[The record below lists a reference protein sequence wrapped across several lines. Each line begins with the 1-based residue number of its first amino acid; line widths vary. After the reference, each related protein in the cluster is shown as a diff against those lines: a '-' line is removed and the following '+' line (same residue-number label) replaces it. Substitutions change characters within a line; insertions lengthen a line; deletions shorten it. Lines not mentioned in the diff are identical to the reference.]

1 VPKLSPI
8 LGTRVAR
15 RVLVSFAV
23 AAIAPLALAA
33 VLVLTRVGSTL
44 EDQAA
49 LRLDEVSAAV
59 GQQLLARLLILD
71 DALRQLTAGPQPTES
86 TTFDAVSMVS
96 PDREEVL
103 FGEALDLA
111 PLLATPP
118 SRSMV
123 IVRARNGRNEVLLA
137 RPVAEGVAVGRIP
150 ADYLWTA
157 ATMLPYAMELCVFSE
172 APRLLLHCTAPL
184 AAEGA
189 RALDASFGGSGE
201 DRPRSQDRLVWS
213 GDEGEVMASRWQLF
227 LPSRFDARSW
237 HIVVSQPSIYATEA
251 LAAFHGLLPLL
262 LAASLAL
269 SLLLGS
275 IQVRRIMQP
284 LQNLVAG
291 TRRIAERKFSTPIA
305 LSGENEFSELATAMN
320 DMAAS
325 LDRQFETIS
334 ALAEIDRLILT
345 SRSIGEVIDRI
356 MARALTISPGCCIS
370 VLMIDP
376 DQRDRGQLHS
386 RVPGERAESLRER
399 VSLNVSTV
407 RWLAG
412 IASGGMA
419 TAAWLRERI
428 PALPAMADA
437 GSVVVAPIFRAD
449 ELRGALIAQLP
460 AASTLPEEDRARFF
474 DLAGR
479 LAVALSAS
487 EHEAELFRRAHF
499 DALTG
504 LPNRQLFFDRLHQ
517 ATAQARRE
525 ERKLALLFIDLDR
538 FKTVNDTLGHALGD
552 ELLRETAFRL
562 SASVRET
569 DTVARLGGDE
579 YVVILPHV
587 GSVLDVEA
595 ILDKIV
601 TMLARPFELDGR
613 EASVSASIGVALFP
627 DNAADAE
634 SLLQNADTAM
644 YAAKDTGR
652 ARVEF
657 FEAEMERSLK
667 ERLQMQQD
675 LRDAFRNREFYLAY
689 QAQLDLVTGKLVCME
704 ALIRWQHRALGAVSP
719 GTFIPIL
726 EEMNLIGE
734 VGRWVVS
741 AALADYA
748 SWRAEGLQLPR
759 LSINISE
766 RQLADD
772 DLERFV
778 LAQLAANGLSGENL
792 ELELTESS
800 LVQDFDR
807 ANLVLARLSSHGI
820 RIAIDDFG
828 TGYSSLGY
836 LQKLQFD
843 TLKIDQAMVRGLP
856 ATKSTAIVEAVIGV
870 ARALGKTVI
879 AEGVDSDRK
888 RQKLV
893 ELGCRIGQG
902 YLFSVPIPADEVL
915 EWSARLDESSVI
927 EKLVAQNG

>member
-1 VPKLSPI
+1 LL

-23 AAIAPLALAA
+23 AAIAPLALTAG
-33 VLVLTRVGSTL
+33 LVLTKVGSTL
-44 EDQAA
+44 EEQAA
-49 LRLDEVSAAV
+49 HRLDEVSAAV

-71 DALRQLTAGPQPTES
+71 DGLRQLTLGTPPTES
-86 TTFDAVSMVS
+86 TAFDAI
-96 PDREEVL
+96 
-103 FGEALDLA
+103 ALDLPGRRRIILGDA
-111 PLLATPP
+111 FGYPALPEPFP
-118 SRSMV
+118 SRSM
-123 IVRARNGRNEVLLA
+123 ILIQDGNGGPEVLLA
-137 RPVAEGVAVGRIP
+137 RRAPDGIAIGRIRP
-150 ADYLWTA
+150 DYLWTA
-157 ATMLPYAMELCVFSE
+157 ATMLPYAMELCVYSE
-172 APRLLLHCTAPL
+172 TRLPLHCTAPIPADGESAL
-184 AAEGA
+184 IAEFDESRGNL
-189 RALDASFGGSGE
+189 RWEGE
-201 DRPRSQDRLVWS
+201 
-213 GDEGEVMASRWQLF
+213 EGEVMASRWELF
-227 LPSRFDARSW
+227 LPSRFEAEPW
-237 HIVVSQPSIYATEA
+237 HIVVSQPSTIATQA
-251 LAAFHGLLPLL
+251 LASFLGMFPLVM
-262 LAASLAL
+262 AASLAL

-284 LQNLVAG
+284 LQSLVAG
-291 TRRIAERKFSTPIA
+291 TRRIGDRNFASPVVIA
-305 LSGENEFSELATAMN
+305 GNNEFAELATAMN
-320 DMAAS
+320 VMAGS

-334 ALAEIDRLILT
+334 ALADIDRLILT
-345 SRSIGEVIDRI
+345 SRSIGEVIERV
-356 MARALTISPGCCIS
+356 MARALTVSPKCCAS

-386 RVPGERAESLRER
+386 RLPGERGEILRER
-399 VSLNVSTV
+399 VTLNASTV

-412 IASGGMA
+412 IASGGVA

-428 PALPAMADA
+428 PALPATTEAD
-437 GSVVVAPIFRAD
+437 SVVVAPIFRAD

-460 AASTLPEEDRARFF
+460 AEPALGEEDRARLF

-504 LPNRQLFFDRLHQ
+504 LPNRQLFFDRLYQ

-538 FKTVNDTLGHALGD
+538 FKSVNDTMGHALGD
-552 ELLRETAFRL
+552 ELLKETAFRL

-587 GSVLDVEA
+587 GGVLDIEA

-601 TMLARPFELDGR
+601 AMLARPFALDGR
-613 EASVSASIGVALFP
+613 EASISASIGVAIFP

-657 FEAEMERSLK
+657 FEAEMERSLR

-675 LRDAFRNREFYLAY
+675 LREAFRKREFYLAY

-704 ALIRWQHRALGAVSP
+704 ALIRWHHAARGAVPP

-726 EEMNLIGE
+726 EEMGLIGE
-734 VGRWVVS
+734 VGRWIV
-741 AALADYA
+741 ARALADYA

-759 LSINISE
+759 LAINISE
-766 RQLADD
+766 RQLTED
-772 DLERFV
+772 DLEPF
-778 LAQLAANGLSGENL
+778 LLEQLAANGLTGENL
-792 ELELTESS
+792 EVELTESS
-800 LVQDFDR
+800 LVQDFER
-807 ANLVLARLSSHGI
+807 ANRVLSRLSSHGI
-820 RIAIDDFG
+820 RIAVDDFG
-828 TGYSSLGY
+828 TGYSSFGY
-836 LQKLQFD
+836 LQRLQFD
-843 TLKIDQAMVRGLP
+843 TLKIDQAFVRGLP
-856 ATKSTAIVEAVIGV
+856 AAKATAIVEAVMGV

-893 ELGCRIGQG
+893 ELGCRVGQG

-915 EWSARLDESSVI
+915 EWCARLDESSVI